1 MAGQSDGLYFYLVA
15 VFFVCPSAAASN
27 LVCKVAAQRTLRSRV
42 LSLFFSHYF
51 SSCPFP
57 FLLQSPVTDCWVSS
71 TTDNTSSSLLLSTHH
86 DSIHSLTVAVVI
98 KRPSPAFLAAC
109 TFSPFSGATLNLSAW
124 HDPWHWRH
132 SPPLVFWS
140 SGDEDAAADIVS

>member
-27 LVCKVAAQRTLRSRV
+27 LVCKVAAQRTLKV
-42 LSLFFSHYF
+42 PPLFFFSHYL

-57 FLLQSPVTDCWVSS
+57 FLLQRPATDCWVSS
-71 TTDNTSSSLLLSTHH
+71 ATDNTSSSLLLTTHH

-98 KRPSPAFLAAC
+98 KRPSPALLAAC
-109 TFSPFSGATLNLSAW
+109 AFSPFSGGATLNLSAW

-140 SGDEDAAADIVS
+140 SGDEDAAADIAS